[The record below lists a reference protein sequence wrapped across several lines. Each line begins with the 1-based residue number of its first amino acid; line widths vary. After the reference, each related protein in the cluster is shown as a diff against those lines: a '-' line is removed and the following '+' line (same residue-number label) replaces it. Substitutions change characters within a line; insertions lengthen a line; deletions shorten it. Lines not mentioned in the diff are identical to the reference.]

1 MLPRSVVIVSSVRT
15 PIGSFLG
22 SLSSLTAPQLGAHA
36 IKSAISAGRID
47 PSEVQL
53 GVVGQVLSA
62 GCGQAPA
69 RQAMLAAG
77 VPESTDVFG
86 VNKVCSSGLKA
97 ITLAAQSV
105 GLGEVDCAVAAGM
118 ESMSTTPHVLRKARQ
133 GGYKL
138 GQIAMDDLVVT
149 DGLWDPYNNIHMGSC
164 AEKTVRDF
172 GITRKDQDE
181 YALESYRRA
190 TEAWSRGRMGHEV
203 IPVSVSPG
211 VSLDRDEDVFK
222 LKAEKVAGLKPSF
235 ERDGTITAANAS
247 KLNDGAAASVLTS
260 DNYAK
265 RNGLRPMARI
275 VSFADYAASP
285 IDFSTAPR
293 GAVEI
298 ALKRAKLTVKDI
310 HYWEINEAFGCVP
323 LVNARLL
330 GLDLSRVNVDGGA
343 VAMGHPIGMS
353 GARLVGALAR
363 ILKQRDAQFGVATIC
378 NGGGGS
384 TAIVI
389 EAL

>member
-1 MLPRSVVIVSSVRT
+1 
-15 PIGSFLG
+15 
-22 SLSSLTAPQLGAHA
+22 
-36 IKSAISAGRID
+36 
-47 PSEVQL
+47 
-53 GVVGQVLSA
+53 
-62 GCGQAPA
+62 
-69 RQAMLAAG
+69 
-77 VPESTDVFG
+77 
-86 VNKVCSSGLKA
+86 
-97 ITLAAQSV
+97 
-105 GLGEVDCAVAAGM
+105 
-118 ESMSTTPHVLRKARQ
+118 
-133 GGYKL
+133 
-138 GQIAMDDLVVT
+138 
-149 DGLWDPYNNIHMGSC
+149 
-164 AEKTVRDF
+164 
-172 GITRKDQDE
+172 
-181 YALESYRRA
+181 
-190 TEAWSRGRMGHEV
+190 MGHEV

-275 VSFADYAASP
+275 VSFADYAASH

-353 GARLVGALAR
+353 GARVVGALAR

>member
-190 TEAWSRGRMGHEV
+190 TEAWSSGRMGHEV